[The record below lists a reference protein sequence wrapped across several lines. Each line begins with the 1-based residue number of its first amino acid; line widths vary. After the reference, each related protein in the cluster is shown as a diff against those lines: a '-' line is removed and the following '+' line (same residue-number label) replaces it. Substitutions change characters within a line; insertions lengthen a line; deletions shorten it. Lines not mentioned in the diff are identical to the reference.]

1 MDIQWF
7 PGHMTKTKRQLQ
19 EQLKWVDVVI
29 ETGDARLPV
38 SSRNPLLKELLGAKP
53 KLLILNKVDLADENQ
68 TNKWLKRLS
77 KEGPVL
83 AVSAS
88 TGAGM
93 KKIVP
98 MLEELMAEKW
108 QKLAEKGIKKPIRV
122 MVVGIPN
129 TGKSTIINTLTGR
142 AQAKTGN
149 KPGVTRGSQWLRIHG
164 RIELLDTP
172 GMLWPKFDD
181 QIIGR
186 KLASSGAVRDEVY
199 DLEELAEWL
208 IAWLQINYSGILN
221 KYYKTDQEQISLELI
236 GKERGCLIS
245 GGRVDTL
252 KAAQIFFREFRSAK
266 IARVTLDILNDEDS

>member
-19 EQLKWVDVVI
+19 EQLKWVDVII
-29 ETGDARLPV
+29 ETGDARLPL

-53 KLLILNKVDLADENQ
+53 KLLVLNKADLADENQ
-68 TNKWLKRLS
+68 TSKWLRKLS
-77 KEGPVL
+77 QEGAVL

-98 MLEELMAEKW
+98 MLEELTAEKW

-186 KLASSGAVRDEVY
+186 KLAASGAVRDEVY
-199 DLEELAEWL
+199 DLEEL
-208 IAWLQINYSGILN
+208 LN
-221 KYYKTDQEQISLELI
+221 
-236 GKERGCLIS
+236 G
-245 GGRVDTL
+245 
-252 KAAQIFFREFRSAK
+252 
-266 IARVTLDILNDEDS
+266 

>member
-7 PGHMTKTKRQLQ
+7 PGHMTKTKRQLL
-19 EQLKWVDVVI
+19 EQLKWVDVII
-29 ETGDARLPV
+29 ETGDARLPL
-38 SSRNPLLKELLGAKP
+38 SSRNPLLRELLGAKP
-53 KLLILNKVDLADENQ
+53 KLLVLNKADLADEDQ
-68 TNKWLKRLS
+68 TGKWLKKLEQ
-77 KEGPVL
+77 EGPVL

-93 KKIVP
+93 KKIIP

-142 AQAKTGN
+142 AQARTGN

-186 KLASSGAVRDEVY
+186 KLAASGAVRDEVF
-199 DLEELAEWL
+199 DLEELAQWL
-208 IAWLQINYSGILN
+208 IAWLQTNYQGALN
-221 KYYKTDQEQISLELI
+221 KYYKTEQEEINLETI

-266 IARVTLDILNDEDS
+266 IARATLDRLE